1 MSSDGHEAG
10 ADEQLLGQLFKASM
24 SRLAS
29 SVVIVTC
36 FVGGRPWGLTV
47 SACCSVSAEP
57 PMLLVSLAQ
66 ATASA
71 AAIRE
76 QRRFGVSILGAA
88 GLHVARAGS
97 ASGAPKFIEEFC
109 SPGDGTAAGDPPP
122 PAVEGALAHL
132 DCEVAEAFDVSDH
145 VIFVGRVTR
154 VRGHVAAAASEPSPA
169 PLIHFGRE
177 FYTLSGGQR
186 VAG

>member
-1 MSSDGHEAG
+1 MSSQPSEPVAG
-10 ADEQLLGQLFKASM
+10 EQLGQLFKASM

-29 SVVIVTC
+29 SVVMVTC

-66 ATASA
+66 NTASA
-71 AAIRE
+71 SAIRE

-97 ASGAPKFIEEFC
+97 ATGAPKFIEQFC
-109 SPGDGTAAGDPPP
+109 SAGDDGARPPE
-122 PAVEGALAHL
+122 VEGALAHL
-132 DCEVAEAFDVSDH
+132 DCDVAEAFDVSDH
-145 VIFVGRVTR
+145 VIFVGRVTT
-154 VRGHVAAAASEPSPA
+154 VRGHVAAGAAEPSPD

-186 VAG
+186 LAG